1 MRQVTSSF
9 TDDLKE
15 FAVEGENASGKRVS
29 LGKILSQQWNCGIA
43 LIDISKVDKL
53 GGNTKYFIGDKRAII
68 WQPTWLDME
77 RKRNNNQSDEKP
89 EL

>member
-29 LGKILSQQWNCGIA
+29 LGKILS
-43 LIDISKVDKL
+43 
-53 GGNTKYFIGDKRAII
+53 
-68 WQPTWLDME
+68 
-77 RKRNNNQSDEKP
+77 
-89 EL
+89 